1 MQIKNHILI
10 TPSWYPSFPGDIGGS
25 FFREQA
31 LALRKRGHKVGV
43 IAPTFRSFRD
53 VKGIFNKPYGI
64 KVEVD
69 EGISTHRYHTMS
81 FPKMSGLNKSRF
93 LQIGERL
100 FEKYIKENGIP
111 DLIHVHSMINAGF
124 IALRL
129 KEKYDIPY
137 LVTVHSTAFAR
148 KLVPSSVLDALQPVV
163 NEASHN
169 IAVSGEFKKLLNKIF
184 NTNKWVYVPN
194 IVNDEFFKMQLPKNK
209 KEQFT
214 FINVCFLDRK
224 KRVDL
229 LINAFAKVFKGQKD
243 IRLKIGG
250 DGSEKNNL
258 IEQAEQLGVSKQID
272 FLGRLTRDQVK
283 HEVLSADA
291 FVLSSEYE
299 TFGVVLI
306 EALALGK
313 PIIATKCGG
322 PESIISPEVGY
333 LVEKNSIDDLARAM
347 SDLFENY
354 GQFESEEI
362 REYCIQQFS
371 EDAVIKKLETIYMD
385 VLS

>member
-1 MQIKNHILI
+1 MF
-10 TPSWYPSFPGDIGGS
+10 S
-25 FFREQA
+25 
-31 LALRKRGHKVGV
+31 
-43 IAPTFRSFRD
+43 RS
-53 VKGIFNKPYGI
+53 
-64 KVEVD
+64 
-69 EGISTHRYHTMS
+69 
-81 FPKMSGLNKSRF
+81 
-93 LQIGERL
+93 
-100 FEKYIKENGIP
+100 
-111 DLIHVHSMINAGF
+111 
-124 IALRL
+124 
-129 KEKYDIPY
+129 
-137 LVTVHSTAFAR
+137 
-148 KLVPSSVLDALQPVV
+148 
-163 NEASHN
+163 
-169 IAVSGEFKKLLNKIF
+169 KKK
-184 NTNKWVYVPN
+184 
-194 IVNDEFFKMQLPKNK
+194 
-209 KEQFT
+209 
-214 FINVCFLDRK
+214 
-224 KRVDL
+224 VDL